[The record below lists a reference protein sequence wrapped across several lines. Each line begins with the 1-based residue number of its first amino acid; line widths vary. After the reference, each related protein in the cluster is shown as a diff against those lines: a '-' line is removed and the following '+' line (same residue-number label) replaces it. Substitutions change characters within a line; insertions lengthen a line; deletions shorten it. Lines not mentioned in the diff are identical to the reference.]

1 MAGAVVGAVGYL
13 LILSVAFNVYDFI
26 KSKGGLHTDSLSHR
40 DELYYKVKHASQK
53 FIPDLIIV
61 TDSTEEAMGVAPK
74 HSIQDK
80 IDEFGDTLQDLH
92 IGQEID
98 NYLKS
103 KDITQAKLAESMGV
117 LPSQVTRIIK
127 KHSIDSGKLTSIS
140 NTLDHNFFLDF
151 YGNYEE
157 TSANL
162 AIQVGLYM
170 GKYNKLL
177 LEYEDVNR
185 QLLDCRAEAEKLK
198 KEISELKSEIN
209 DLREEN
215 SKLKSGS

>member
-1 MAGAVVGAVGYL
+1 MLQDIHVG
-13 LILSVAFNVYDFI
+13 N
-26 KSKGGLHTDSLSHR
+26 
-40 DELYYKVKHASQK
+40 ELRRWLRTHNITWEQFA
-53 FIPDLIIV
+53 
-61 TDSTEEAMGVAPK
+61 EAMGTYKTKVGRIMNSPTIETEELYK
-74 HSIQDK
+74 ISKTLQFNFFEKFWGDDK

-127 KHSIDSGKLTSIS
+127 KHSIDSGKLTLIS
-140 NTLDHNFFLDF
+140 NILDHNFFLDF

-157 TSANL
+157 TSDNL

-177 LEYEDVNR
+177 LEYEEVNR
-185 QLLDCRAEAEKLK
+185 QLLDSRVEAEKLK
-198 KEISELKSEIN
+198 KEITELKIEIN

>member
-1 MAGAVVGAVGYL
+1 MNCSTIETEDLYKISKTL
-13 LILSVAFNVYDFI
+13 QFNFF
-26 KSKGGLHTDSLSHR
+26 
-40 DELYYKVKHASQK
+40 EK
-53 FIPDLIIV
+53 FWGD
-61 TDSTEEAMGVAPK
+61 
-74 HSIQDK
+74 DK
-80 IDEFGDTLQDLH
+80 IDEFGDTLKDLH

-140 NTLDHNFFLDF
+140 NILDHNFFLDF

-177 LEYEDVNR
+177 LEYEEVNR
-185 QLLDCRAEAEKLK
+185 QLLDSRVEAEKLK
-198 KEISELKSEIN
+198 KEITELKSEIN